1 MKTDLSWLPSIFENY
16 KINLEIAYRT
26 HTIGLPP
33 TTMPHEVFDAKIEAA
48 NELLSNIK
56 QFIKDANSL
65 TKE

>member
-1 MKTDLSWLPSIFENY
+1 MNKTDLSWLPSIFENY
-16 KINLEIAYRT
+16 TNFIKSQIDSGDYNSYGIQNFE
-26 HTIGLPP
+26 
-33 TTMPHEVFDAKIEAA
+33 MKIEAA